1 MTYNYYQQPYGYTP
15 MTPISTYNLPSQQQ
29 LNYSNYSNNTNNG
42 INWVQG
48 EAAARA
54 FQVNPGGKVLLL
66 DSEKDVFYIK
76 SIDTSGRPLSFRTF
90 EYKEIFP
97 ETSKNISQAS
107 QENTEF
113 ITKQEF
119 EERISEL
126 EELLK

>member
-15 MTPISTYNLPSQQQ
+15 ITPISAYNLPSQQQ
-29 LNYSNYSNNTNNG
+29 PNYLNNTNNG

-76 SIDTSGRPLSFRTF
+76 SIDASGRPFSFRTF

-97 ETSKNISQAS
+97 ETSKNVSQAS

-113 ITKQEF
+113 ITKKEF